1 MGALA
6 LTSCSDFTELEPKGM
21 NLLSSTTELELLLN
35 REYYSS
41 ANDMRTMC
49 GDIIYSF
56 SYVSTDLAQPNKTR
70 GVIMWTWDEASID
83 KMAELTSSDDDY
95 ETCYNTIGTVCN
107 PILSRIDEA
116 TGDEQTKRQLKAEA
130 LAQRAYFHFLAV
142 NKFAKAYNPSTA
154 STTLGI
160 IYLTDD
166 IDIAVPQEQKTVAEV
181 YELIL
186 RDINAAI
193 DLNALPKVAVSHM
206 RMNEAAAYAVKALVL
221 QNMQQYDEAEAAAK
235 QSIASSG
242 TIIDLN
248 SDEYAGVTNG
258 FFLGGSYPC
267 ISKPQGG
274 TDEDLFYI
282 YYMESFNSFNPAVW
296 DNMEPG
302 HAIHDRLGNV
312 AMIYDYMMGG
322 EGMTGIPWSMSYD
335 GSSGWNIMG
344 IRTPQMHLVVA
355 EAELHKGNVD
365 EAMKYVDMVREKR
378 ISPEVYQ
385 PLRGTVTSQSEAKE
399 KYLQTAVA
407 ENLISCYNFI
417 NYKRWNQIS
426 GWEKTYTRD
435 FGLGTTYTLSP
446 HSPMWVFPFPQNV
459 MTNNN
464 NISQNY

>member
-1 MGALA
+1 
-6 LTSCSDFTELEPKGM
+6 
-21 NLLSSTTELELLLN
+21 
-35 REYYSS
+35 
-41 ANDMRTMC
+41 
-49 GDIIYSF
+49 
-56 SYVSTDLAQPNKTR
+56 
-70 GVIMWTWDEASID
+70 
-83 KMAELTSSDDDY
+83 
-95 ETCYNTIGTVCN
+95 
-107 PILSRIDEA
+107 
-116 TGDEQTKRQLKAEA
+116 
-130 LAQRAYFHFLAV
+130 
-142 NKFAKAYNPSTA
+142 
-154 STTLGI
+154 
-160 IYLTDD
+160 
-166 IDIAVPQEQKTVAEV
+166 
-181 YELIL
+181 
-186 RDINAAI
+186 
-193 DLNALPKVAVSHM
+193 
-206 RMNEAAAYAVKALVL
+206 
-221 QNMQQYDEAEAAAK
+221 
-235 QSIASSG
+235 
-242 TIIDLN
+242 
-248 SDEYAGVTNG
+248 
-258 FFLGGSYPC
+258 
-267 ISKPQGG
+267 
-274 TDEDLFYI
+274 
-282 YYMESFNSFNPAVW
+282 
-296 DNMEPG
+296 
-302 HAIHDRLGNV
+302 
-312 AMIYDYMMGG
+312 MIYDYMMGG